1 MSIIRE
7 WRGRTTVE
15 SQEAYPAH
23 FARHVKPA
31 LKAQPGFINASL
43 ARRRL
48 GESVEYVVLTKW
60 RDMEAI
66 KAFAGET
73 PERAVVEPGAVAA
86 LVEFDEFVSH
96 FVVIDEAQR

>member
-1 MSIIRE
+1 MSVIRE

-15 SQEAYPAH
+15 RQDAYPAH
-23 FARHVKPA
+23 FASHVKPA
-31 LKAQPGFINASL
+31 LKAQPGFISASL
-43 ARRRL
+43 SRRSL
-48 GESVEYVVLTKW
+48 GKGVEYIVLTKW
-60 RDMEAI
+60 RDMEAV

-96 FVVIDEAQR
+96 FLVIDEA